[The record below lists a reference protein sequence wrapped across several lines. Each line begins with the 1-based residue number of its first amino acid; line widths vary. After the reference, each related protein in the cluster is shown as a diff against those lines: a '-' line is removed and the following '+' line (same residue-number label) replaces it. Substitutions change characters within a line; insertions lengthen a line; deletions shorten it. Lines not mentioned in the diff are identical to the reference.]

1 MHISRHCSCRSYGTV
16 VRLNAVGPKG
26 RCRVAG
32 GVTGMNDGHV
42 PLLTQGRLEQTA
54 AAWYPTQK
62 THVSL
67 RHMRAVGLGM
77 ENPDRGDW
85 SVSEGTSVYHALT
98 STDSRDTVKV
108 AVQSSSIRRLSV
120 SSLLKVAPQN
130 FMVGDRAVRSYVSCQ
145 IARQADTLC
154 VLCVAAVET
163 PARERRF
170 HFFGVSEYISGHMS
184 KCTASRSVQTIVF
197 VLNSSDSPSEGG
209 LASA

>member
-1 MHISRHCSCRSYGTV
+1 M
-16 VRLNAVGPKG
+16 
-26 RCRVAG
+26 
-32 GVTGMNDGHV
+32 
-42 PLLTQGRLEQTA
+42 
-54 AAWYPTQK
+54 
-62 THVSL
+62 
-67 RHMRAVGLGM
+67 
-77 ENPDRGDW
+77 
-85 SVSEGTSVYHALT
+85 SEGTSVYHALT